1 MLGVLVIIKSIW
13 TKELSILAE
22 KIIKI
27 GQQRLKLWPFI
38 TPKSVKLS
46 SPKVFMGFFTIST
59 LIFYAWTILV
69 IIISI
74 NTCERMILATK
85 IIKIGLLRLK
95 LWYFCLSKTRI
106 FLIQGFY
113 EYSTICNLTIYAW
126 NNLVIMVSIYTCES
140 MILAKK
146 IIKIDPLRLKLEP
159 LEFIIN
165 MALVLVSVDQF

>member
-1 MLGVLVIIKSIW
+1 MVMLGVLVIITSIG

-69 IIISI
+69 IIISMYPHE
-74 NTCERMILATK
+74 NMILATK
-85 IIKIGLLRLK
+85 IIKIGQLRLK
-95 LWYFCLSKTRI
+95 LWPFFNSKSVEIFYTFLYEKCPYFQS
-106 FLIQGFY
+106 Q
-113 EYSTICNLTIYAW
+113 LTNFDDFCGQYHAF
-126 NNLVIMVSIYTCES
+126 T
-140 MILAKK
+140 
-146 IIKIDPLRLKLEP
+146 
-159 LEFIIN
+159 
-165 MALVLVSVDQF
+165 